1 MTRRVG
7 TRSVPKKGSPPRT
20 LRVFAERGTGTPD
33 GAGSG
38 LEAIS
43 REDAVDRDP
52 DDARRYFDGVDYPA
66 NKADLLAA
74 AQANNAP
81 ESFIAR
87 LLDLPEGSEFSGP
100 EEAADALR
108 GPAGGG

>member
-1 MTRRVG
+1 VREADRK
-7 TRSVPKKGSPPRT
+7 RS
-20 LRVFAERGTGTPD
+20 E
-33 GAGSG
+33 
-38 LEAIS
+38 
-43 REDAVDRDP
+43 EDAVDLDP

-66 NKADLLAA
+66 SKADLLTA

-81 ESFIAR
+81 EAFVAR
-87 LLDLPEGSEFSGP
+87 LLELPEGLEFSGP

>member
-7 TRSVPKKGSPPRT
+7 TRSAPKKGVSPPT
-20 LRVFAERGTGTPD
+20 LRVLQS
-33 GAGSG
+33 AGRVHRVVR
-38 LEAIS
+38 EADWKRS
-43 REDAVDRDP
+43 EEDAVDLDP
-52 DDARRYFDGVDYPA
+52 DDARRYFEGVDYPA
-66 NKADLLAA
+66 SKADLLAA

-81 ESFIAR
+81 ESFVAR

>member
-1 MTRRVG
+1 MD
-7 TRSVPKKGSPPRT
+7 
-20 LRVFAERGTGTPD
+20 L
-33 GAGSG
+33 
-38 LEAIS
+38 
-43 REDAVDRDP
+43 DP
-52 DDARRYFDGVDYPA
+52 DDARRYFEGVDYPA
-66 NKADLLAA
+66 SKADLLAA

-81 ESFIAR
+81 EPLIAR